1 MLPLQHQRA
10 FNILIAALTVGPEW
24 IQWNFPDHITCRP
37 VDGRRFIS
45 LRLHLDTSRTFATWL
60 PFVNRRRCCVVDCVP
75 IFDPCINRGSVYVL
89 DPRWEAFTTGERQE
103 RGQWPTWFGG
113 HIAWDH
119 MYEGMQERD
128 PGRTDAVCYL
138 WIANCSVTGQH
149 VTPPDQRFIKVRHET
164 LMSERTHKR
173 LNVLLV
179 VCCAPSARDKK
190 PLSEISVLFIHSL
203 RWRERKKKKKPFMCL
218 FLRALSTWCAAT
230 TAPAYSLIFFLLFLL
245 SDIPASPSAG

>member
-1 MLPLQHQRA
+1 MCH
-10 FNILIAALTVGPEW
+10 FFFFFG
-24 IQWNFPDHITCRP
+24 
-37 VDGRRFIS
+37 
-45 LRLHLDTSRTFATWL
+45 TFATWL
-60 PFVNRRRCCVVDCVP
+60 PFVNRRRCCVVDCVR

-89 DPRWEAFTTGERQE
+89 DPRWEAFTTGERRE

-119 MYEGMQERD
+119 MYEGMQEHD

-138 WIANCSVTGQH
+138 WIANCSVTGLH

-203 RWRERKKKKKPFMCL
+203 RWRERKKKKNLSCASSCVHFRHGVQLQQHPLIASFFSFFFCWATFLPVRVQGKQDCYCTQSFLSLGQCL
-218 FLRALSTWCAAT
+218 PRDPQLSCSVEAV
-230 TAPAYSLIFFLLFLL
+230 
-245 SDIPASPSAG
+245 